1 MAKGNGRSGGLTG
14 MPARKPLFLAG
25 GGLYHRRPGFL
36 CRCDDLP
43 PATPGAGAVAQTR
56 THSVKIRHPLF
67 YPVSGPF
74 GLSLL
79 SLFLE
84 FAMLLPILLLS
95 AAGFTVLTTEFVIV
109 GLLPS
114 IARDLQVSVSQ
125 AGLLVTLFAFTVA
138 AFGPFLTAYFARF
151 PRKQLFISVLLM
163 FGLANTLAALAP
175 NIWVMAL
182 ARLVPALGLPVFWAL
197 ASETAVDIV
206 GPDHA
211 GRAIAKIGFGIV
223 CATVFGIPVGTLIAD
238 AFGWRSAFGIL
249 ALVAVAKALLLWVY
263 LPNTRPHNPQASLRA
278 QFGILRS
285 PLMQGH
291 VLLSILV
298 FSGMFTA
305 YTYLADI
312 LERLAGFDG
321 TLVGWCLMGFGA
333 VGLIGNSLGGR
344 AVDRHPLIASM
355 VFCALMIGGM
365 LALVPSID
373 SPLALAAAMGV
384 WGVTQA
390 ALFLVSHVRLIKAAP
405 QAPAFA
411 ASLNIAGA
419 NLGIGLGAMVGGR
432 VIDTLGLGSLG
443 MAASAFI
450 VLSIALALLLM
461 NLKTPRACASIHAPG
476 A

>member
-1 MAKGNGRSGGLTG
+1 M
-14 MPARKPLFLAG
+14 LF
-25 GGLYHRRPGFL
+25 
-36 CRCDDLP
+36 
-43 PATPGAGAVAQTR
+43 
-56 THSVKIRHPLF
+56 
-67 YPVSGPF
+67 
-74 GLSLL
+74 
-79 SLFLE
+79 
-84 FAMLLPILLLS
+84 PILLLS
-95 AAGFTVLTTEFVIV
+95 AAGFTVLTTEFIIV

-114 IARDLQVSVSQ
+114 IARDLDVSVSQ

-151 PRKQLFISVLLM
+151 ERRRLFISVLIL

-175 NIWVMAL
+175 NIGVMAV
-182 ARLVPALGLPVFWAL
+182 ARLIPALGLPVFWAL

-206 GPDHA
+206 GPDYA

-223 CATVFGIPVGTLIAD
+223 CATVFGIPVGTLISD

-249 ALVAVAKALLLWVY
+249 ALIAFAKALLLFIY
-263 LPNTRPHNPQASLRA
+263 LPKTDLHNQQVSFAS
-278 QFGILRS
+278 QFRILRS

-312 LERLAGFDG
+312 LERLAGFNG
-321 TLVGWCLMGFGA
+321 AVVGWCLMGFGA

-344 AVDRHPLIASM
+344 MVDRHPLIASM
-355 VFCALMIGGM
+355 VFCGFMVGGL
-365 LALVPSID
+365 LALVPNIHST
-373 SPLALAAAMGV
+373 LGLAAAMGI

-390 ALFLVSHVRLIKAAP
+390 ALFLVCHVRLMKAAP

-411 ASLNIAGA
+411 ASLNIAGG
-419 NLGIGLGAMVGGR
+419 NLGIGLGALVGGR

-443 MAASAFI
+443 VAAAGFI
-450 VLSIALALLLM
+450 LVSILLALLLM
-461 NLKTPRACASIHAPG
+461 KLKTPLVCASTVR
-476 A
+476 

>member
-1 MAKGNGRSGGLTG
+1 
-14 MPARKPLFLAG
+14 
-25 GGLYHRRPGFL
+25 
-36 CRCDDLP
+36 
-43 PATPGAGAVAQTR
+43 
-56 THSVKIRHPLF
+56 
-67 YPVSGPF
+67 
-74 GLSLL
+74 
-79 SLFLE
+79 
-84 FAMLLPILLLS
+84 MLLPIFLLS

-114 IARDLQVSVSQ
+114 IARDLHVTIPQ

-138 AFGPFLTAYFARF
+138 AFGPFLTAWFARF
-151 PRKQLFISVLLM
+151 ERRKLFISVLVM
-163 FGLANTLAALAP
+163 FGLANLLATFAP
-175 NIWVMAL
+175 NIWVMAI
-182 ARLVPALGLPVFWAL
+182 ARLIPALGLPVFWAL

-206 GPDHA
+206 GPQLA
-211 GRAIAKIGFGIV
+211 GRAIARIGFGIV

-238 AFGWRSAFGIL
+238 AFGWRSAFAIL
-249 ALVAVAKALLLWVY
+249 AVIAFAKALLLFIY
-263 LPNTRPHNPQASLRA
+263 LPKTNLHQHQVSFRSQLK
-278 QFGILRS
+278 ILRS

-333 VGLIGNSLGGR
+333 VGLLGNSLGGR

-355 VFCALMIGGM
+355 VFCLFLIGGM
-365 LALVPSID
+365 VALVPSIH
-373 SPLALAAAMGV
+373 SPLALAAAMGI

-390 ALFLVSHVRLIKAAP
+390 ALFLVSHVRLMKAAP

-432 VIDTLGLGSLG
+432 VIDNLGLGSVG
-443 MAASAFI
+443 FAAAGFI
-450 VLSIALALLLM
+450 FVSILLALLLM
-461 NLKTPRACASIHAPG
+461 TVKPRAACMDG
-476 A
+476 

>member
-1 MAKGNGRSGGLTG
+1 M
-14 MPARKPLFLAG
+14 LF
-25 GGLYHRRPGFL
+25 
-36 CRCDDLP
+36 
-43 PATPGAGAVAQTR
+43 
-56 THSVKIRHPLF
+56 
-67 YPVSGPF
+67 
-74 GLSLL
+74 
-79 SLFLE
+79 
-84 FAMLLPILLLS
+84 PILLLS

-114 IARDLQVSVSQ
+114 IARDLNVSVSQ

-138 AFGPFLTAYFARF
+138 AFGPFLTAYCARF
-151 PRKQLFISVLLM
+151 PRKRLFISILIL
-163 FGLANTLAALAP
+163 FGVANT
-175 NIWVMAL
+175 MAL
-182 ARLVPALGLPVFWAL
+182 ARLIPAPGLPVFWAL

-206 GPDHA
+206 GPEFA
-211 GRAIAKIGFGIV
+211 GRAIEKIGFGIV

-238 AFGWRSAFGIL
+238 MFGWRAAFAIL
-249 ALVAVAKALLLWVY
+249 AVVALAKALLLFIY
-263 LPNTRPHNPQASLRA
+263 LPVTQPKNDEVTLRS
-278 QFGILRS
+278 QFKILRN

-291 VLLSILV
+291 ILLSILV

-355 VFCALMIGGM
+355 VFCGFMIAGM
-365 LALVPSID
+365 VALVPAIHSTIG
-373 SPLALAAAMGV
+373 LAAAMAV

-390 ALFLVSHVRLIKAAP
+390 AMFLVSHVRLMKAAP
-405 QAPAFA
+405 HAPAFA

-419 NLGIGLGAMVGGR
+419 NLGIGLGAMVGGH

-443 MAASAFI
+443 FAASGFI
-450 VLSIALALLLM
+450 LVSILLALWLM
-461 NLKTPRACASIHAPG
+461 TAKQPVASQA
-476 A
+476 

>member
-1 MAKGNGRSGGLTG
+1 
-14 MPARKPLFLAG
+14 
-25 GGLYHRRPGFL
+25 
-36 CRCDDLP
+36 
-43 PATPGAGAVAQTR
+43 
-56 THSVKIRHPLF
+56 
-67 YPVSGPF
+67 
-74 GLSLL
+74 
-79 SLFLE
+79 
-84 FAMLLPILLLS
+84 MLLPILLLS
-95 AAGFTVLTTEFVIV
+95 AAGFTVLTTEFIIV

-114 IARDLQVSVSQ
+114 IARDLAVSVPQ

-151 PRKQLFISVLLM
+151 QRKRLFISVLVM
-163 FGLANTLAALAP
+163 FGLANTPAALAP
-175 NIWVMAL
+175 NIWVMAV
-182 ARLVPALGLPVFWAL
+182 ARLIPALGLPVFWAL

-206 GPDHA
+206 GPDYA

-223 CATVFGIPVGTLIAD
+223 CATVFGIPVGTLISD
-238 AFGWRSAFGIL
+238 AFGWRAAFGIL
-249 ALVAVAKALLLWVY
+249 ALVAFAKALLLYVY
-263 LPNTRPHNPQASLRA
+263 LPQTRVHNEQASLRS

-312 LERLAGFDG
+312 LERLAGFNG

-344 AVDRHPLIASM
+344 AVDRHPLLASM
-355 VFCALMIGGM
+355 GFCALMIGGM
-365 LALVPSID
+365 VALVPSIH
-373 SPLALAAAMGV
+373 SPLGLAAAMGI

-443 MAASAFI
+443 FAAAGFI
-450 VLSIALALLLM
+450 LVSILLALLLM
-461 NLKTPRACASIHAPG
+461 TFKPQASCA
-476 A
+476 